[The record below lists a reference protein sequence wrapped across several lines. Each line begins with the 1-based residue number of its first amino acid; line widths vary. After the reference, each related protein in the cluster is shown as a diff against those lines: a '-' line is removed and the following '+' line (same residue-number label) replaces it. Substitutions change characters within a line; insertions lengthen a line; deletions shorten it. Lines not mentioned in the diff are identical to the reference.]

1 MIEAQRRQQS
11 GQPAQLPN
19 GVAQQ
24 LRPGS
29 GFGTP
34 QLPATGMS
42 GMQNLANSQNAAHR
56 QALAQMGTPGTMPG
70 VSAQLSAAAI
80 GNRTAQAQLAG
91 QQRLAPQMNG
101 NQANNQDNMRRMVQQ
116 MQHQSAMANFNQ
128 QQLQGQMGR
137 STSNNGA
144 TNGMT
149 NAAMLSQFNNAMRSP
164 GMQQQQQNGNGPRI
178 SPQVSQ
184 ATPNATGL
192 GQPQSLSSGHVPP
205 IVNLQHQV
213 RIQHPN
219 MSQTDVTHYATEQLK
234 QMMTQVG

>member
-1 MIEAQRRQQS
+1 MIEAQRRQQA

-19 GVAQQ
+19 GAAQQ

-42 GMQNLANSQNAAHR
+42 SMQNLANSQTVAHR

-101 NQANNQDNMRRMVQQ
+101 TQANSQDNMRRMVQQ

-144 TNGMT
+144 TNGMS

-164 GMQQQQQNGNGPRI
+164 GMQQQQQNGTGPRI

-184 ATPNATGL
+184 ATPST